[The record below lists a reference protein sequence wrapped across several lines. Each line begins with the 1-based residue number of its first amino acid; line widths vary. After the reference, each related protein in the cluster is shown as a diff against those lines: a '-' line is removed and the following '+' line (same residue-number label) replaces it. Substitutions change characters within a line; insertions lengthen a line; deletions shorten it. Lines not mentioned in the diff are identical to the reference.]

1 MNEKEFRAR
10 YARAQRRIKAT
21 PALKARTITGVQAG
35 PSAEVLRSPIE
46 QRSRRKASNGKPTP
60 RRDGRNSP
68 SHVLSAKRWAAP
80 AAACL
85 LVAILV
91 AAGAPLLIL
100 KSEDAGQAIDADKA
114 AELSGF
120 AVRAY
125 AADGSTSLSF
135 GEGGMVVFDRD
146 LGERLPGG
154 DDYKANGFFTGCLF
168 HVEGADIA
176 RVQANLSSGALYRVK
191 FEPDPPL
198 GSPQSRELSGW
209 KPNARGTGEYYG
221 GYDFVGG
228 TANGEVSLAKLL
240 GSTIDVSASDD
251 SGIADGTTSFGLWT
265 NEGDAPDD
273 SANNPQSPLIDLF
286 NGQKLTIT
294 VTFNDG
300 RTSTQVI
307 ELHAANFKA
316 DRVNGWLKLTT
327 QLASDDDS
335 DGTLAV
341 KSLYGI
347 VVKANDEAFPLPL
360 DDANDRASEVL
371 PAPVMERMD
380 DTSRAKSDDGS
391 GQLVEDKLP
400 RDGLVAPDRS
410 IDFAYPYTAPGAP
423 DAPPPAHLTIS
434 NPTLALSDTIPD
446 GKTLATCNIAARAW
460 LGNFN
465 YMNKCSHEIW
475 GYGFNDDGTLTSDD
489 YRYVTTTVTVKN
501 PGDTAVSL
509 QAPALY
515 EFALR
520 HDDGT
525 LDIVRTGYELDTES
539 SGDTLPSDD
548 PQQVTIAPGGTV
560 QISTLRVLPV
570 SMLSDDALVL
580 VPNDSEHPYGR
591 AFALGPHR

>member
-21 PALKARTITGVQAG
+21 PTMKARAITGIQAD
-35 PSAEVLRSPIE
+35 PSAEGLRRPIE
-46 QRSRRKASNGKPTP
+46 HRSRQTASDSKPTP
-60 RRDGRNSP
+60 RRDGRRSP
-68 SHVLSAKRWAAP
+68 SSVFSAKRWAVP

-100 KSEDAGQAIDADKA
+100 KSEDAGQVLAADKA

-125 AADGSTSLSF
+125 AADGSASLSF

-146 LGERLPGG
+146 LGDRFPGG

-176 RVQANLSSGALYRVK
+176 RIQANLSSGALYRVK

-198 GSPQSRELSGW
+198 GSPQSQELAGW

-221 GYDFVGG
+221 AYDFVGG
-228 TANGEVSLAKLL
+228 TAQGEVSLAKLL

-251 SGIADGTTSFGLWT
+251 PGIADGTTSFGLWT

-273 SANNPQSPLIDLF
+273 MANDPQSPLIDLF
-286 NGQKLTIT
+286 DGQKLTIT
-294 VTFNDG
+294 VTFKDG
-300 RTSTQVI
+300 RTSTQVV

-316 DRVNGWLKLTT
+316 DRDDGGLKLTT

-347 VVKANDEAFPLPL
+347 VVKANDDAFPLPL
-360 DDANDRASEVL
+360 DHANDRADEVL
-371 PAPVMERMD
+371 SAPVMERMD
-380 DTSRAKSDDGS
+380 DTYRAGRDDDG
-391 GQLVEDKLP
+391 QFVEAKLP
-400 RDGLVAPDRS
+400 SDGLVAPGGS
-410 IDFAYPYTAPGAP
+410 IDFAYPASVPEAP
-423 DAPPPAHLTIS
+423 DGPPPTRLTMS
-434 NPTLALSDTIPD
+434 NPTLSLSDAMPD
-446 GKTLATCNIAARAW
+446 GKMLATCNIVIRGW
-460 LGNFN
+460 SGNLN
-465 YMNKCSHEIW
+465 YLNKCSHEIW
-475 GYGFNDDGTLTSDD
+475 GYGFNDDGTLTSGD

-501 PGDTAVSL
+501 PGGTAVSL
-509 QAPALY
+509 RGPALY

-525 LDIVRTGYELDTES
+525 LDVVRTGYELDAES

-560 QISTLRVLPV
+560 QISSLRVLPV
-570 SMLSDDALVL
+570 SLLSDDALVL
-580 VPNDSEHPYGR
+580 VPSDGEHPFGR
-591 AFALGPHR
+591 AFALGSHR